1 MATITTRS
9 GKGSPLTNNEVDAN
23 FTNLNTD
30 KAELSGANFTGS
42 IDVTGSVVADGLTV
56 DGNALLT
63 GQSTTIKPASSS
75 VPASLIIQ
83 SNSGASGGND
93 RPILKFRDA
102 TGTGG
107 FNFKVNGDA
116 GNAVQLQH
124 VTSSGTKDR
133 LRISYDGDISFYE
146 DTGTTPKMVWS
157 AANEDLNF
165 ADGVKATFGA
175 GDDLEIFS
183 NGSTALLKAGNATS
197 DIRIESDNRI
207 VIADRGFNEAFAVFN
222 DDSDVKLYHD
232 GSQKFATTS
241 TGADISGVL
250 TADGLTVDGES
261 DLNATITI
269 THANP
274 RIKFIENNTTN
285 ANTQFSNDGGDF
297 AISTMN
303 DAESTFTKRFNL
315 DHATGDISFY
325 NDSAAQGLFWDSS
338 TSRLGLG
345 ATSPSAPIHVIASS
359 PELRLQDSDDN
370 GYLSFNHNGAN
381 SYISTTQ
388 GALLFRTGG
397 TSEKFR
403 INADGSSVFSGS
415 VSTGGEVN
423 LRLDST
429 GDGVN
434 GYDINWLNS
443 ATQGTDD
450 RLALIRVTNEGG
462 DGSNRGGKLSF
473 LTRQSGN
480 ANFNSALVLNKSGN
494 ATFSGSVTAT
504 NTILNT
510 GSTTVSAILRGGD
523 GNSKNLVFQKQT
535 GSAQQAKISAVGDDL
550 RFSTGSA
557 EQLKLDQNGNLN
569 LYNGSLMVGSTT
581 APTAK
586 LDVVRGGTT
595 GLSSVNARTVA
606 LFQNNN
612 SAGTVISINAP
623 ATGYAG
629 IFLGDDSSES
639 VGQIKLDNT
648 SNTLQFVS
656 AGGSPEMT
664 IQSNN
669 VNIPN
674 GSLMVGSTTAP
685 SAKLQAQVNNTAT
698 PAQIA
703 TDSNAVLLLENTNAS
718 GSAGIRL
725 RGGNGAG
732 VLMYGENNSTDKF
745 YLTPRNDT
753 GKSFTLDHVGN
764 GVFQGSV
771 TSTGL
776 NVTSNTPVLTFTE
789 SDQSKEYQIGS
800 YGAAFAVFDATAN
813 AFRYVIDTSGN
824 VGIGVSDPDVKLEVS
839 GSARFA
845 QENHSWT
852 FDDTINNRLGFVKKA
867 GNYPVLSSAS
877 GIPIIFSTSDN
888 SNLSSSV
895 ASQTLTE
902 RMRIAS
908 NGTLYHGKTADS
920 LNTGGL
926 QTLISGQTSI
936 TQSYTEPLRLNR
948 MSSQGAI
955 QKFYYNG
962 AEVGSIG
969 VMSGNN
975 LIVGGTVADHAGF
988 EFGTNRITPQI
999 AGNVSNG
1006 IVDLGYPTQRFKDL
1020 HLSGNVNLGGTGAKV
1035 TTAISGDLITGQ
1047 ADTGL
1052 RFYDGGDAIIPRSTS
1067 DGQRNGTTD
1076 LGASNARFKDL
1087 YLSGGVYLGG
1097 TGAANKLDDYE
1108 EGTWTPTA
1116 LNYDGTLTVDSATY
1130 VKVGALVT
1138 VKAKVSFDATADG
1151 SGVNLSSFPFVTT
1164 GIDKA
1169 NGGFIV
1175 SSTVSSAARM
1185 QAIGTGSF
1193 YLMTADDSN
1202 VTYTTMAS
1210 TSLEFV
1216 VIYETTA

>member
-1 MATITTRS
+1 
-9 GKGSPLTNNEVDAN
+9 
-23 FTNLNTD
+23 
-30 KAELSGANFTGS
+30 
-42 IDVTGSVVADGLTV
+42 
-56 DGNALLT
+56 
-63 GQSTTIKPASSS
+63 
-75 VPASLIIQ
+75 
-83 SNSGASGGND
+83 
-93 RPILKFRDA
+93 
-102 TGTGG
+102 
-107 FNFKVNGDA
+107 
-116 GNAVQLQH
+116 
-124 VTSSGTKDR
+124 
-133 LRISYDGDISFYE
+133 
-146 DTGTTPKMVWS
+146 
-157 AANEDLNF
+157 
-165 ADGVKATFGA
+165 
-175 GDDLEIFS
+175 
-183 NGSTALLKAGNATS
+183 
-197 DIRIESDNRI
+197 
-207 VIADRGFNEAFAVFN
+207 
-222 DDSDVKLYHD
+222 
-232 GSQKFATTS
+232 
-241 TGADISGVL
+241 
-250 TADGLTVDGES
+250 
-261 DLNATITI
+261 
-269 THANP
+269 
-274 RIKFIENNTTN
+274 
-285 ANTQFSNDGGDF
+285 
-297 AISTMN
+297 
-303 DAESTFTKRFNL
+303 
-315 DHATGDISFY
+315 
-325 NDSAAQGLFWDSS
+325 
-338 TSRLGLG
+338 
-345 ATSPSAPIHVIASS
+345 
-359 PELRLQDSDDN
+359 
-370 GYLSFNHNGAN
+370 
-381 SYISTTQ
+381 
-388 GALLFRTGG
+388 
-397 TSEKFR
+397 
-403 INADGSSVFSGS
+403 
-415 VSTGGEVN
+415 
-423 LRLDST
+423 
-429 GDGVN
+429 
-434 GYDINWLNS
+434 
-443 ATQGTDD
+443 
-450 RLALIRVTNEGG
+450 
-462 DGSNRGGKLSF
+462 
-473 LTRQSGN
+473 
-480 ANFNSALVLNKSGN
+480 
-494 ATFSGSVTAT
+494 
-504 NTILNT
+504 
-510 GSTTVSAILRGGD
+510 
-523 GNSKNLVFQKQT
+523 
-535 GSAQQAKISAVGDDL
+535 
-550 RFSTGSA
+550 
-557 EQLKLDQNGNLN
+557 
-569 LYNGSLMVGSTT
+569 MVGSTT

-902 RMRIAS
+902 RTRIAS

-936 TQSYTEPLRLNR
+936 TQDHNEPLRLNR

-969 VMSGNN
+969 SNSGY
-975 LIVGGTVADHAGF
+975 LFIGGT
-988 EFGTNRITPQI
+988 
-999 AGNVSNG
+999 AGNDAFLSFGADGVRPATSAG
-1006 IVDLGYPTQRFKDL
+1006 AARDAAVDLGG
-1020 HLSGNVNLGGTGAKV
+1020 S
-1035 TTAISGDLITGQ
+1035 
-1047 ADTGL
+1047 
-1052 RFYDGGDAIIPRSTS
+1052 
-1067 DGQRNGTTD
+1067 
-1076 LGASNARFKDL
+1076 SNRFKDL
-1087 YLSGGVYLGG
+1087 YLSNNATAQKLTLTKAPVGLFTIEVDGTNTGQPNLIVKKSTSEALRIDNNNNLLVGKTAASSATVGFQAGQDGFIAATRASAQPLVLNRTTNDGIIADFRKDSTTVGSIGSNASGGTPVLDISTNSSSGIMRMLTSGTERLRIDNQGQVKIHTPITNDFFGLSLQYNNTDTADFKVNQATGQIKIGGSATGYYPTFWSNNTERMRIDSSGRVGIGVNSMTQKLALGG
-1097 TGAANKLDDYE
+1097 
-1108 EGTWTPTA
+1108 
-1116 LNYDGTLTVDSATY
+1116 
-1130 VKVGALVT
+1130 
-1138 VKAKVSFDATADG
+1138 DAHTRLHVDG
-1151 SGVNLSSFPFVTT
+1151 SASAGVFFTF
-1164 GIDKA
+1164 GGA
-1169 NGGFIV
+1169 NGGTIRSAAANQLQFYTSDLAVTIDSSKNLLVGGTSPYAVDATTITQTGLVYSSRTSNLSGQFDRRTTDGEIMRFTKDGSPVGSIGTHTSNMFIGSV
-1175 SSTVSSAARM
+1175 DSGLYFDSTNNRISPYYVNNNSLPNGGISLGGNGNRFQDLYLSGGVNIGDAKTVGHGAISLKYDLVYMTAGVISPSNSDGTDNDNAIDLGKSSARFDDIFATNGTIQTSDRNEKQDIEDLTEAEERVAVAAKGLLKKFRWKSAVEDKGDDARIHFGIIAQDLQDAFEAEGLDAGRYGM
-1185 QAIGTGSF
+1185 FISTTWTDEDGEEQTRMGVRYSELLAFIISAI
-1193 YLMTADDSN
+1193 
-1202 VTYTTMAS
+1202 
-1210 TSLEFV
+1210 
-1216 VIYETTA
+1216 